1 MCRSAFLKTL
11 AALLAGAHTAG
22 PVSLAGWPTPPR
34 RHRDPTD
41 VARRR
46 ATRPVLRPAACP

>member
-1 MCRSAFLKTL
+1 MCRSVFLKTL

-22 PVSLAGWPTPPR
+22 PVSLAGWPVQTR
-34 RHRDPTD
+34 RRRDPAD

-46 ATRPVLRPAACP
+46 ATRPALRPASCP